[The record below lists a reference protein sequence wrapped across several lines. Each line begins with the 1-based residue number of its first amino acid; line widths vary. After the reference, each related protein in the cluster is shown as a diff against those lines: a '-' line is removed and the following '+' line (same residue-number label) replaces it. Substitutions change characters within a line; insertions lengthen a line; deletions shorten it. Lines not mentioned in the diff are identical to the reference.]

1 MGEMRVLVEAV
12 RGTVKT
18 DKHVGAWSLIEHRDS
33 PGTAPGLAQTPPG
46 SSSCTRPTGS
56 TMSNQ
61 NPYPS
66 PYDPTRP
73 PSQATDQSPDQA
85 QGQWTPQSQAGD
97 AQPPLPPLSYQGWG
111 YQGSS
116 YWDTY
121 AASSGADAASQSNP
135 SPEDPSGER
144 KTPNKHAGWWILLTL
159 VGLLAGMVFYFFGE
173 MFEYGSEL
181 LVWTLIKCAV
191 ALVFALATIPLYIGA
206 RRNALTASAQ
216 GDEKL
221 AQTRQLGQVMAPVI
235 GLGLC
240 LYALSNGVPAI
251 LDLADG
257 PCTVTVTS
265 CSFEQYR
272 SSRSR
277 YRGGSSTV
285 YENQFIMTFDDGTT
299 HTKTVETDRKDEI
312 ATQGDLTAVL
322 YEACAL
328 RSGNATM
335 TIGYYTH
342 SRVVASARINN

>member
-1 MGEMRVLVEAV
+1 
-12 RGTVKT
+12 
-18 DKHVGAWSLIEHRDS
+18 
-33 PGTAPGLAQTPPG
+33 
-46 SSSCTRPTGS
+46 
-56 TMSNQ
+56 MSNQ

-66 PYDPTRP
+66 PYDPPQP
-73 PSQATDQSPDQA
+73 PSQAANQPADEA
-85 QGQWTPQSQAGD
+85 QGQWTPQSQGGD
-97 AQPPLPPLSYQGWG
+97 AQPSVPPLSYQEWG
-111 YQGSS
+111 YQGSP
-116 YWDTY
+116 YEDTY
-121 AASSGADAASQSNP
+121 AASSSANVASQSVP
-135 SPEDPSGER
+135 SPEDLSGENTAP
-144 KTPNKHAGWWILLTL
+144 KKHTGWWILLTL
-159 VGLLAGMVFYFFGE
+159 VGLLAGTVFYFFGE

-181 LVWTLIKCAV
+181 LVWTLIKCTV
-191 ALVFALATIPLYIGA
+191 ALVFALAMIPLYAAA

-221 AQTRQLGQVMAPVI
+221 VQTRQRGKVMASLL

-251 LDLADG
+251 LDVVDG
-257 PCTVTVTS
+257 PHTVTVTS
-265 CSFEQYR
+265 CSFEQYKT
-272 SSRSR
+272 SRSR
-277 YRGGSSTV
+277 YRGGSRTV

-328 RSGNATM
+328 RSGSATM

>member
-1 MGEMRVLVEAV
+1 
-12 RGTVKT
+12 
-18 DKHVGAWSLIEHRDS
+18 
-33 PGTAPGLAQTPPG
+33 
-46 SSSCTRPTGS
+46 
-56 TMSNQ
+56 MSNQ
-61 NPYPS
+61 YPYLS
-66 PYDPTRP
+66 PYDPSTDG
-73 PSQATDQSPDQA
+73 SQPANQ
-85 QGQWTPQSQAGD
+85 PQVPQPQTGD
-97 AQPPLPPLSYQGWG
+97 AQPSLPPLTYQGWG

-121 AASSGADAASQSNP
+121 AASSGADVASQSNP

-159 VGLLAGMVFYFFGE
+159 VGLLAGLVFYFFGE

-221 AQTRQLGQVMAPVI
+221 AQTRQLGQVMAPLF

-240 LYALSNGVPAI
+240 LYALSNGIPAI
-251 LDLADG
+251 LDVADG
-257 PCTVTVTS
+257 PHTVTVTS
-265 CSFEQYR
+265 CSFDQYKT
-272 SSRSR
+272 SRSR
-277 YRGGSSTV
+277 YRGGSTTV
-285 YENQFIMTFDDGTT
+285 YENQFIMTFEDGST
-299 HTKTVETDRKDEI
+299 HTKTIETYRPEEI
-312 ATQGDLTAVL
+312 TTEGDLTAVL

-328 RSGNATM
+328 RSGSATM

-342 SRVVASARINN
+342 SRVIASARINN

>member
-1 MGEMRVLVEAV
+1 
-12 RGTVKT
+12 
-18 DKHVGAWSLIEHRDS
+18 
-33 PGTAPGLAQTPPG
+33 
-46 SSSCTRPTGS
+46 
-56 TMSNQ
+56 MSNQ

-66 PYDPTRP
+66 PYDPPQP
-73 PSQATDQSPDQA
+73 PSQAANQSSDPA

-111 YQGSS
+111 YQQCPYGNA
-116 YWDTY
+116 Y
-121 AASSGADAASQSNP
+121 AASSGADMASQSVP
-135 SPEDPSGER
+135 SPEGPSGEG
-144 KTPNKHAGWWILLTL
+144 KAPNKHAGWWILLTL

-181 LVWTLIKCAV
+181 LVWILIKCAV

-216 GDEKL
+216 GDEEL
-221 AQTRQLGQVMAPVI
+221 VQTRKRGQVMAACV

-251 LDLADG
+251 LDVADG
-257 PCTVTVTS
+257 PHTVTVTS
-265 CSFEQYR
+265 CNFEQYR

-277 YRGGSSTV
+277 YRGGSWTV

-299 HTKTVETDRKDEI
+299 HTKTVETDNKDEI

-328 RSGNATM
+328 RSGSATM

-342 SRVVASARINN
+342 SRVIASARINN

>member
-1 MGEMRVLVEAV
+1 
-12 RGTVKT
+12 
-18 DKHVGAWSLIEHRDS
+18 
-33 PGTAPGLAQTPPG
+33 
-46 SSSCTRPTGS
+46 
-56 TMSNQ
+56 MSNQ
-61 NPYPS
+61 YPYLS
-66 PYDPTRP
+66 PYDPSTDG
-73 PSQATDQSPDQA
+73 SQPANQ
-85 QGQWTPQSQAGD
+85 PQVPQPQAGD
-97 AQPPLPPLSYQGWG
+97 AQPSLPPLSYQGWG

-121 AASSGADAASQSNP
+121 AASSDADVASQSNP

-159 VGLLAGMVFYFFGE
+159 VGLLVGMVFYFFGE

-221 AQTRQLGQVMAPVI
+221 AQTRQLGQVMAPLF

-240 LYALSNGVPAI
+240 LYALSNGVPAV
-251 LDLADG
+251 LDVADG
-257 PCTVTVTS
+257 PHTVTVTS
-265 CSFEQYR
+265 CSFDQYR

-277 YRGGSSTV
+277 CRGGSTTV
-285 YENQFIMTFDDGTT
+285 YENLFIMTFEDGST
-299 HTKTVETDRKDEI
+299 HTKTIETYRPEEI
-312 ATQGDLTAVL
+312 TTEGDLTAVL

-342 SRVVASARINN
+342 SRVIASARINN